1 MSKVITLEIDD
12 TEIKAKE
19 GHTILEAAKHA
30 GVEIPTLCF
39 YEGLE
44 PYGACRFCSVEIE
57 RGGRTQVVASCCY
70 SVEDGL
76 KVKTKTPKIAK
87 MRKTIIELAA
97 VRSGKDVSGKMLSL
111 ANEYNANL
119 SRFKMKTP
127 LPQKKCILCGLC
139 VRRCTEA
146 NWESAI
152 GFIGR
157 GIYRRIALF
166 PMPAAGL
173 CSTCHYCADV
183 CPTGRITT
191 GSGPH
196 PPFPRVDDVIAGRE

>member
-1 MSKVITLEIDD
+1 MKNVVTLQIDD
-12 TEIKAKE
+12 KEIKAEE
-19 GHTILEAAKHA
+19 GITILEAAKHA
-30 GVEIPTLCF
+30 GVKIPTLCH

-44 PYGACRFCSVEIE
+44 PYGACRICSVEIE
-57 RGGRTQVVASCCY
+57 KRGRTQVVASCCY
-70 SVEDGL
+70 QVEEGL
-76 KVKTKTPKIAK
+76 KVKTKSPKIAK

-97 VRSGKDVSGKMLSL
+97 VRSGEDVSGKMRAL
-111 ANEYNANL
+111 ANEYNADL
-119 SRFKMKTP
+119 SRFRLKKP
-127 LPQKKCILCGLC
+127 ALEKKCILCGLC
-139 VRRCTEA
+139 VRRCAEA

-157 GIYRRIALF
+157 GTNRRIALF

-173 CSTCHYCADV
+173 CSSCHYCSDV

>member
-1 MSKVITLEIDD
+1 MKKVITLQIDD
-12 TEIKAKE
+12 KEVKAEE
-19 GHTILEAAKHA
+19 GVTILEAAQHV
-30 GVEIPTLCF
+30 GVEIPTLCH

-57 RGGRTQVVASCCY
+57 KRGRAQVVASCCY
-70 SVEDGL
+70 PAEEGL
-76 KVKTKTPKIAK
+76 KVKTKSPKIAK
-87 MRKTIIELAA
+87 IRKVIIELAA
-97 VRSGKDVSGKMLSL
+97 VRSGGDLSGKMLSF
-111 ANEYNANL
+111 ASEYNANL
-119 SRFKMKTP
+119 TRFKLKKP
-127 LPQKKCILCGLC
+127 LHQTKCILCGLC
-139 VRRCTEA
+139 VRRCNEA

-173 CSTCHYCADV
+173 CSSCHYCADV

-196 PPFPRVDDVIAGRE
+196 PPFPKVEDVIAGRE

>member
-1 MSKVITLEIDD
+1 MKKVVTLEIDD
-12 TEIKAKE
+12 KEVKANE
-19 GHTILEAAKHA
+19 GTTIFEAAKYA
-30 GVEIPTLCF
+30 GMKIPTLCH

-57 RGGRTQVVASCCY
+57 KRGRSQVVASCCY
-70 SVEDGL
+70 PVEEGI
-76 KVKTKTPKIAK
+76 KVKTKSPKLAK
-87 MRKTIIELAA
+87 MRKTILELAA
-97 VRSGKDVSGKMLSL
+97 VRSGPDVSGRMMAL
-111 ANEYNANL
+111 ASEYNADL
-119 SRFKMKTP
+119 SRFKSKAP
-127 LPQKKCILCGLC
+127 VFQKKCILCGLC
-139 VRRCTEA
+139 VRRCSEA

-152 GFIGR
+152 GFVGR

-173 CSTCHYCADV
+173 CASCHYCADV

-196 PPFPRVDDVIAGRE
+196 PPFPRVDDIIAGRE

>member
-1 MSKVITLEIDD
+1 MNKVITLQIDD
-12 TEIKAKE
+12 KEIKTKE
-19 GHTILEAAKHA
+19 GTTILEAAKHA

-44 PYGACRFCSVEIE
+44 PYGACRLCSVEIE
-57 RGGRTQVVASCCY
+57 KGGRAQVVASCCY
-70 SVEDGL
+70 PAEEGL
-76 KVKTKTPKIAK
+76 KVKTKSPKIAK
-87 MRKTIIELAA
+87 IRKIIIELAA
-97 VRSGKDVSGKMLSL
+97 VRSGEDLSGKMMAYAS
-111 ANEYNANL
+111 EYNADL
-119 SRFKMKTP
+119 SRFKSKTP
-127 LPQKKCILCGLC
+127 LPQTKCILCGLC

-173 CSTCHYCADV
+173 CSSCHYCSDV
-183 CPTGRITT
+183 CPTGRITS